1 MGPQLTLVSRIMGFL
16 VASIGASV
24 LLGWALD
31 VPLLKSVHPAFI
43 SMKANTALAFVLL
56 GMALA
61 GGGAGAF
68 QRSLARV
75 SGALVALLGAASLIQ
90 YEFGVDLHIDG
101 LLFREPAGTLLTK
114 HPGRLSFIA
123 GMGLLLLGVA
133 VLLAVGFRRAARLAS
148 SFAAASFGLALVALA
163 GYAYGVSRLYD
174 LAYGTPIALNSAVA
188 LLLGSMSVLT
198 LTHSGIG
205 AVLASRGSGGVL
217 ARRLLPFAVTL
228 PVALD
233 LLVQEGV
240 RLRLLDAAYED
251 AIHGVAL
258 SGVLACLILFVARRM
273 ESADEGRRRVGR
285 ALEASEA
292 HWRSLFENMT
302 NGCAYHRL
310 VFEGDAA
317 VDYVF
322 LEVNSS
328 FEQQT
333 GLRRDVILGRR
344 ATEIIPRFADSDRE
358 LIARYAEVARTG
370 KAVQFDHYSAGMDRW
385 FSVSAF
391 SQQHDHFATAFLDIT
406 DHRRRAEEVSQ
417 QLEII
422 RHMGNDILLLVAPDC
437 SIVQAND
444 RALKAYGYAEDELL
458 RLNLRDIR
466 APETRAELDGGLQVH
481 LSKEGSR
488 FETLHVRRDG
498 STFPV
503 EVSTRWMEI
512 GGRPLVQGVVRDLT
526 EERAARAATEYQAML
541 LDNLHDA
548 VVGVDAGL
556 RVNAWNRAAERIFG
570 WTREEATGRTID
582 ELLPSEY
589 PDGSTV
595 REVLSRAARAGRA
608 SVEVRRRTRSGA
620 WVDIEATV
628 VPLRGDGRAVVGYVS
643 VNRDMTEQRKAQEEL
658 LQAQKLEAVG
668 RLASGIA
675 HEINTPIQFIGDS
688 THFLGEAF
696 AGVAT
701 LFQRYRAAL
710 EGGAAESQQ
719 ELQQVARELDA
730 EYLLEEAPKCVK
742 RTLEGVH
749 RVTTIVRAMKEFAHP
764 GQPEMV
770 ATDLNRALQATLE
783 VARSEY
789 KYVATVETAYGE
801 LPAVLCRAS
810 DLNQVF
816 LNLIVNAAHAVEGI
830 VKGTSQ
836 LGTIRIATR
845 VEAGQAVIAISDTGC
860 GIPEEIRAKVFEPF
874 FTTKEVGRGTG
885 QGLSIARG
893 IVVKHGGQLSFTST
907 VGQGTTFF
915 IRLPIP
921 AAGTPADH

>member
-1 MGPQLTLVSRIMGFL
+1 MGPRLTTASRILGGL
-16 VASIGASV
+16 VASIGTSV
-24 LLGWALD
+24 LVGWALD
-31 VPLLKSVHPAFI
+31 IPVLKSVHPQLI
-43 SMKANTALAFVLL
+43 SMKPNTALAFVLL

-61 GGGAGAF
+61 GDGAGAL
-68 QRSLARV
+68 QRSLAKLF
-75 SGALVALLGAASLIQ
+75 GALVALLGLVNLIQ

-101 LLFREPAGTLLTK
+101 VLFREPAGTLLTT

-123 GMGLLLLGVA
+123 SMGLMLLGAA
-133 VLLAVGFRRAARLAS
+133 VLLALGFRRAARLAS

-163 GYAYGVSRLYD
+163 GYGYGISRLYD

-188 LLLGSMSVLT
+188 LLLGSMSVLFG
-198 LTHSGIG
+198 LTHSGVG
-205 AVLASRGSGGVL
+205 AVLASSGPGGVL
-217 ARRLLPFAVTL
+217 ARRLLPFALTL
-228 PVALD
+228 PIAMDLAMRVA
-233 LLVQEGV
+233 V
-240 RLRLLDAAYED
+240 RVRLLDAAFED

-258 SGVLACLILFVARRM
+258 TGLLAGLVILVAGRLA
-273 ESADEGRRRVGR
+273 SADRARHRVAR

-322 LEVNSS
+322 LEANSA

-333 GLRRDVILGRR
+333 GLLRDVILGRR
-344 ATEIIPRFADSDRE
+344 ATEIIPGFAESGRD
-358 LIARYAEVARTG
+358 LVARYAEVARTG
-370 KAVQFDHYSAGMDRW
+370 KAAQFDYYAAGLDRW

-406 DHRRRAEEVSQ
+406 AHKRQAEEFSQ
-417 QLEII
+417 RLEMM
-422 RHMGNDILLLVAPDC
+422 RHMGNDILLLVAPDG

-444 RALKAYGYAEDELL
+444 RALEAYGYGQDELL

-466 APETRAELDGGLQVH
+466 APETLAELQGDLQRALAKDGF
-481 LSKEGSR
+481 R
-488 FETLHVRRDG
+488 FETRHLRRDG

-503 EVSTRWMEI
+503 EVSTRCMEI
-512 GGRPLVQGVVRDLT
+512 DGRALIQGVVRDLT

-541 LDNLHDA
+541 LENLRDA
-548 VVGVDAGL
+548 IIGIDAGL
-556 RVNAWNRAAERIFG
+556 RVNAWNRAAERTFG
-570 WTREEATGRTID
+570 WTREEAMGRPVD
-582 ELLPSEY
+582 ELVPSEY
-589 PDGSTV
+589 PDGSSV
-595 REVLSRAARAGRA
+595 REMLSRTACAGRTET
-608 SVEVRRRTRSGA
+608 EVRHRTRSGA
-620 WVDIEATV
+620 WVDIESTA
-628 VPLRGDGRAVVGYVS
+628 VPLRGEDGAVVGYVS
-643 VNRDMTEQRKAQEEL
+643 VNRDVTEQRKAQEEL
-658 LQAQKLEAVG
+658 QQAQKLEAVG

-688 THFLGEAF
+688 TQFLGEAF

-710 EGGAAESQQ
+710 EGGAVESPQ
-719 ELQQVARELDA
+719 ELQQIARDLDA
-730 EYLLEEAPKCVK
+730 EYLLEEAPKCVT

-801 LPAVLCRAS
+801 LPPVLCRAS

-816 LNLIVNAAHAVEGI
+816 LNLIVNAAHAVEGV

-836 LGTIRIATR
+836 LGTIRVATR
-845 VEAGQAVIAISDTGC
+845 VEAGQVVITIVDTGC
-860 GIPEEIRAKVFEPF
+860 GIPEEIRGKVFEPF
-874 FTTKEVGRGTG
+874 FTTKEIGRGTG
-885 QGLSIARG
+885 QGLSIARS
-893 IVVKHGGQLSFTST
+893 IVMKHGGQLGFTST

-915 IRLPIP
+915 IRLPIQ
-921 AAGTPADH
+921 AAGHEAA